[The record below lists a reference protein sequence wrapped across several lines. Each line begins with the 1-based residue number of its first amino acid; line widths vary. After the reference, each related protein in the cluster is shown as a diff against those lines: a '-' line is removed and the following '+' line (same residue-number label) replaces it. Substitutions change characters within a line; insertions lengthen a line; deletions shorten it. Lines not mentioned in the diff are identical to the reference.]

1 MYKSTITVLAVALLS
16 GCSMAPKYERPDAS
30 ISSTFAEYKGDQEQT
45 TNISASEI
53 SWKEFFKDPYL
64 KNLIQIALEHNADF
78 QVSGLTVERMRAL
91 YRIQRAEYL
100 PSVNANGAGTR
111 QRTPWD
117 LNTSGQSI
125 TSNSYQVG
133 LGVSSYELDFFGRI
147 TSLKNETLEQYLAS
161 EEALKSAQIT
171 LISTLAN
178 QYLAYLSLKEQY
190 DLAAKT
196 YDSAEQSYQLSLQT
210 YSAGTTSELD
220 LRTAQSQ
227 REAYRANLASVE
239 ENLHQAK
246 NALVFILG
254 TNLPEEPLNQ
264 SLKTQE
270 LLKSI
275 PEGLPSELLNR
286 RPDILAAEHT
296 LKAANAN
303 IGAARA
309 AFFPS
314 VRLTA
319 TGGTA
324 SADLD
329 GLFKTD
335 SGAWSF
341 APQISIPIFQGGRN
355 KANLDAAKVAKRIE
369 IVNYRKA
376 IQNAFREVSDALAVK
391 ASIDTRIDAQRART
405 QAAQRRY
412 DLSKQRYDAGVDS
425 FVNLLL
431 AQQELFAAEQ
441 SLVSAKQE
449 KLSNLV
455 NLYTA
460 LGGGWK

>member
-1 MYKSTITVLAVALLS
+1 
-16 GCSMAPKYERPDAS
+16 MAPKYERPDAE
-30 ISSTFAEYKGDQEQT
+30 ISSTFAPYDATQD
-45 TNISASEI
+45 NSINASASDI
-53 SWKEFFKDPYL
+53 PWKEFFKDNYL
-64 KNLIQIALEHNADF
+64 KELIQIALEHNADF

-100 PSVNANGAGTR
+100 PSVNASGTGTR

-117 LNTSGQSI
+117 LNTSGQSM
-125 TSNSYQVG
+125 TTNSYQVG
-133 LGVSSYELDFFGRI
+133 LGISSYELDFFGRI

-161 EEALKSAQIT
+161 EEALKAAQMT

-178 QYLAYLSLKEQY
+178 QYYAYLSLKEQY
-190 DLAAKT
+190 DLAVKT

-210 YSAGTTSELD
+210 YNAGTSSELD
-220 LRTAQSQ
+220 LRTAESQ

-239 ENLHQAK
+239 ESLHQAK

-254 TNLPEEPLNQ
+254 QNLPEEPSNQ

-270 LLKSI
+270 LLQGI

-329 GLFKTD
+329 GLFKND

-355 KANLDAAKVAKRIE
+355 KATLDASKMSKRIE
-369 IVNYRKA
+369 VVNYRKA

-391 ASIDTRIDAQRART
+391 ASIDTRIDAQKART

-425 FVNLLL
+425 FLNLLL